1 LLSSNEKDHLKEWTI
16 EQLRQNHRVGDHI
29 CFTESQHF
37 FSIGASSSEPPRR
50 KPSSPQLWLF
60 RLLFYPFILISKA
73 DFLMWGFEFILATN
87 TVWDIKRRR
96 KKKMFWSV
104 LLIFT
109 SDMFLKFYLILDL
122 HKFFFSQTTFINSE
136 YKLFFFSRLS
146 SYLLWTTKSGQL
158 TVSPNIFRRPLKL
171 FANMLTFE
179 CFSLFGLRSATKQK
193 RTLLKKI
200 IQIYISK

>member
-1 LLSSNEKDHLKEWTI
+1 MNNRATPP
-16 EQLRQNHRVGDHI
+16 
-29 CFTESQHF
+29 
-37 FSIGASSSEPPRR
+37 EPPCRR
-50 KPSSPQLWLF
+50 SHLLHWKPTF
-60 RLLFYPFILISKA
+60 FFNRSKFVGTSA
-73 DFLMWGFEFILATN
+73 PETIFAAIMTFPVTFLSIHFNFQGWFLDVR
-87 TVWDIKRRR
+87 VWIHTCNKHSVRYQ
-96 KKKMFWSV
+96 KKKEKKMFWSV

-193 RTLLKKI
+193 RTLLKKKFRSTS
-200 IQIYISK
+200 QSRFFFKFVFY